1 MGLRNSEKHYS
12 HYRHMPITLPA
23 EELPYETQ
31 GEPTFKVGDLVQFKR
46 SIQRDILTG
55 RRPSPWMRRKKAAL
69 VRKVRWTLCDHE
81 TRWEDG
87 DNPVSPYYV
96 PECVLYWNDG
106 DTTSTSQN
114 CLEIMEK

>member
-1 MGLRNSEKHYS
+1 MGLKDSEKHYS
-12 HYRHMPITLPA
+12 HYRHMPITIPA
-23 EELPYETQ
+23 GELPYETL
-31 GEPTFKVGDLVQFKR
+31 GEPTFKIGDLVKFKR
-46 SIQRDILTG
+46 SQH
-55 RRPSPWMRRKKAAL
+55 RPSPWMRRKKAAL

-87 DNPVSPYYV
+87 DSPVNPYYV

-114 CLEIMEK
+114 YLEMVKK